1 MQLLKS
7 PSSRKFLVLGAG
19 TVGVVLV
26 GFFLLKFMTSGGTE
40 APPDRT
46 RSSQRST
53 RRIPK
58 PEQEVPEKS
67 PLFKAMEKLKDP
79 FRAEDP
85 RAAELQDKLKLTQ
98 KEIEYLK
105 ASLEEKKLRKEIKEI
120 ERSLAEGERAGTAGS
135 EPQTPSRQG
144 EKDQAKSQDRVLV
157 KAILI
162 SDSRKA
168 ALLVCGG
175 RKAWVHEGE
184 QFDGW
189 QIKEIREESVVVWRR
204 GKTFVFF
211 YDRPAIFK
219 EGES

>member
-1 MQLLKS
+1 MQLPKN
-7 PSSRKFLVLGAG
+7 PSSRKVLILGAG
-19 TVGVVLV
+19 TVCVILV
-26 GFFLLKFMTSGGTE
+26 GFFLLKFMTSVETE
-40 APPDRT
+40 APPEKP
-46 RSSQRST
+46 RSSQRSARKT
-53 RRIPK
+53 PK
-58 PEQEVPEKS
+58 PEQENSEKS

-85 RAAELQDKLKLTQ
+85 KAAELQDKLKLTQ

-105 ASLEEKKLRKEIKEI
+105 ATLEEKKLRKEIKEI
-120 ERSLAEGERAGTAGS
+120 ERSLAEGERAGRVGS
-135 EPQTPSRQG
+135 EPETPTRQE
-144 EKDQAKSQDRVLV
+144 EKGQAESQDRLLV

-168 ALLVCGG
+168 ALLVSGN

-189 QIKEIREESVVVWRR
+189 QIKEIREESVVVWRK

>member
-1 MQLLKS
+1 
-7 PSSRKFLVLGAG
+7 
-19 TVGVVLV
+19 
-26 GFFLLKFMTSGGTE
+26 
-40 APPDRT
+40 
-46 RSSQRST
+46 
-53 RRIPK
+53 
-58 PEQEVPEKS
+58 
-67 PLFKAMEKLKDP
+67 
-79 FRAEDP
+79 
-85 RAAELQDKLKLTQ
+85 LQDKLKLTQ

-105 ASLEEKKLRKEIKEI
+105 ATLEEKKLRKEIKEI
-120 ERSLAEGERAGTAGS
+120 ERSLAEGERAGMVGS
-135 EPQTPSRQG
+135 EPETPSRQV
-144 EKDQAKSQDRVLV
+144 EKGQAKSQDRLLV
-157 KAILI
+157 KAILV

-168 ALLVCGG
+168 ALLVCGN